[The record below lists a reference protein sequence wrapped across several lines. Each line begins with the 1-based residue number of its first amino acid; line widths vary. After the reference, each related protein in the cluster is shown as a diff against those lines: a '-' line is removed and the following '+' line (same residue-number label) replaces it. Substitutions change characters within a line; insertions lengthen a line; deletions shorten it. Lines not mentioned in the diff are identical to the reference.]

1 MQMEYLCQ
9 KQDPP
14 RDAHLS
20 DIFGAVAEQRNV
32 TDGWQPIGVAYHVDR
47 ADVTKD
53 TQRHRG

>member
-1 MQMEYLCQ
+1 MEYLCQ